1 MAAAPVN
8 TETLLFFHLGVDVER
23 PEAGRE
29 ASEGEILPHQ
39 LVQELVLAHSQ
50 SLHSGIF
57 NCYFSLG
64 IPVIF
69 RLTVYLCIIT
79 LCKIFRTSIVH
90 HLN

>member
-29 ASEGEILPHQ
+29 ASKGEILSHQ

-50 SLHSGIF
+50 SYNYKFFVLLQIRHSCNSPAYCLPVSLH
-57 NCYFSLG
+57 NYA
-64 IPVIF
+64 V
-69 RLTVYLCIIT
+69 
-79 LCKIFRTSIVH
+79 
-90 HLN
+90 